1 MHRVKVR
8 FEAELSQLPACP
20 DMNGL
25 KPGQYVVVKAIL
37 VDQGAHVELAEHEES
52 VLKSLAGKP
61 YVPNFYGSFRTQE
74 TQADSDVTR
83 PCVNLII
90 E

>member
-1 MHRVKVR
+1 MHRVRVR
-8 FEAELSQLPACP
+8 SEAELSQLHPCPA
-20 DMNGL
+20 MNGL
-25 KPGQYVVVKAIL
+25 KPGQTVIVKAIL
-37 VDQGAHVELAEHEES
+37 VDQGAHAELAEHEES
-52 VLKSLAGKP
+52 VLTSLAGKP

-74 TQADSDVTR
+74 TQADSGATR

>member
-1 MHRVKVR
+1 
-8 FEAELSQLPACP
+8 
-20 DMNGL
+20 MNGL
-25 KPGQYVVVKAIL
+25 KPGQTVAVKAI
-37 VDQGAHVELAEHEES
+37 VVGGGAAAELAEHEES

-61 YVPNFYGSFRTQE
+61 YVPNFYGSFRTEE
-74 TQADSDVTR
+74 TQADSHVML